1 LILRSIKTL
10 ELRVKA
16 HCKNAY
22 TIARYLE
29 KAPMCEKV
37 LYPGLQSHPQHEL
50 AKKQMRG
57 FGGMLSFYIKGGKE
71 AMSKFLKAVKIFTLA
86 ESLGGVESLIECPAL
101 MTHGSVPAQVREELG
116 ITDNLIR
123 ISVGIESVEDLIQDI

>member
-1 LILRSIKTL
+1 MLILQPDTQRRL
-10 ELRVKA
+10 LCVR
-16 HCKNAY
+16 
-22 TIARYLE
+22 RYNKDILNYQ
-29 KAPMCEKV
+29 V

-86 ESLGGVESLIECPAL
+86 ESLGGVESILQYYKIGLIECPAL

>member
-1 LILRSIKTL
+1 
-10 ELRVKA
+10 
-16 HCKNAY
+16 
-22 TIARYLE
+22 
-29 KAPMCEKV
+29 
-37 LYPGLQSHPQHEL
+37 
-50 AKKQMRG
+50 MRG

-86 ESLGGVESLIECPAL
+86 ESLGGVESILQYYKIGLIECPAL